1 MLGRLIQGYARG
13 GQLESATE
21 ETHTRSLLWP
31 ESHAEGRVSSLSPP
45 STPYGSPTTRVSPFD
60 DRIGLELNESK
71 DLRLI
76 VAQDAFGTNDR
87 PLLLYDT
94 HFVESKEPNLGQRAP
109 VPSPAAAGA
118 PQRVGSGI
126 PILGHARNRS
136 STISG
141 ASASWA
147 RPHKESEPTDHLGN
161 VLDCMFGVSSAAKS
175 GSSTKLHFL
184 PGDRSPASDLSSRA
198 PTSNLSGT
206 APSRAPLL
214 RARTATTTANNQ
226 SQNNPSRESDPE
238 PRDAVLITRMFS
250 VTLPEAQDDLRQ
262 RRRSSADPTTSISP
276 LSHGPENQ
284 MGCSLHSKKP
294 KLVEKKTPVFAIG
307 LLFYLP
313 RPGDVRSNTSSA
325 RPSSRASFT
334 PSSTPNSY
342 GSDSF
347 SSWTIL
353 NAIPEYLWSSDNS
366 SQLTDRGIDIIV
378 GNWEVILRSLAV
390 VETLARS
397 EIGELLQEVN
407 LALIT
412 SAAKAPKGPSE
423 QRTNQRNVYL
433 RSPNRLAQ
441 VAELQRAARHTL
453 WRVSYALRIPRV
465 YTGLGLDNGGHWLD
479 EARYLVRLCG
489 NKQQNFFL
497 FNLLTA
503 FLGNHTEWLERLG
516 PDWYR
521 RQLRVLNKGRPRP
534 TNVASRTVIVCEN
547 RSMARRII
555 FLLASF
561 LPRNAIT
568 KLPSEVMSPLLTPDI
583 SSSSPIH
590 RIIHEDSLRR
600 HAHNKSRDGTVTF
613 YRRDGAGLS
622 SSVSSSE
629 SASGIARAFRRSS
642 RSRISNAE
650 LTLGMRQVSVFSP
663 GDNGGS
669 FHKTNP
675 TSSTAT
681 PGLGTPVPHFATKA
695 VDSYFP
701 EGAVV
706 DSEET
711 GASADLARIL
721 RRDSVSQSQSHQS
734 SMNWGSLIS
743 NVSGLWNKR
752 QDSTASTSEITSSFD
767 TGSLSDRRRFA
778 PKSVQIHGRQPSR
791 LEAMVDEAGRLRKSK
806 LGQEEDST
814 SLYRPSTLPSEAH
827 PPRLTV
833 DERDGVVDVDINIP
847 GFIGWNEGK
856 GASPPSWIH
865 HRSPSFASVDEAG
878 SMYSTH
884 SRHADVTGC
893 KSPNVA
899 GYLKRFHEDFIL
911 QGVKPYTE
919 LQDEIRRSMSREPTP
934 SDDMSR
940 LPADTE
946 NNGEQWV
953 TVCTTLLADL
963 RNFSIQRLTLRRLTQ
978 RGTAGDTGTGAPSQS
993 GSDNVPHGSGASSS
1007 AELGSPATQ
1016 LEQFDSE
1023 IVMDFDTT
1031 LTDAIERVLNETEP
1045 GRQKSGAPTRT
1056 HSRTVST
1063 ATTSSVRSLPLEIS
1077 GSGKARDWRRP
1088 TTLSQSDCRQ
1098 VVVGA
1103 LEEVV
1108 KSVNDDLTR
1117 HNRSRDADGHIKMN
1131 DDALNQEMKQ
1141 DNVLLHRRTSSGST
1155 VRATGTSQTGLASGY
1170 QNSLNTVSVRA
1181 SLWIHDDAFSSEDV
1195 LINEAILAGSDIHEG
1210 GLIKIFPVTE
1220 GSDVRDFQ
1228 SPNNERVDSRR
1239 NTGSLNET
1247 SDISGRDDY
1256 YLCITKF
1263 ASAEFKAKQANLQVS
1278 IKSNIAT
1285 AFGFRP
1291 RSYVRI
1297 FPASFEDSTASHVE
1311 FSFRDTYLARSD
1323 MWRLV
1328 GQELAGTTVYVG
1340 QKITYLGSIK
1350 LTVKSIHVRNHKVP
1364 TAFFAGTTIPVFRSE
1379 AARYVLFIQMS
1390 SEMWDFDSEGNGEI
1404 MFNRV
1409 INGFLPELFKR
1420 WTDLDVRHLVSIVLF
1435 GRLEYDRFELAR
1447 NKDRRL
1453 ETAPISGSPNMTARQ
1468 YQDFYRVVV
1477 TDMASAQWTTILD
1490 ELKKDFRVFLRD
1502 ISLHT
1507 SNTKEIIPED
1517 AKAPPTRIA
1526 GRPSAALKGNILE
1539 AINIASSQFAHDFE
1553 DRDLI
1558 RTGVS
1563 IVVVTA
1569 GTGVFEVHRDL
1580 LNLTS
1585 QNLTNNGV
1593 GIDIVCLS
1601 RMPLHSVPLFKYRTS
1616 GMEESS
1622 LSSVVEEVTVPEHR
1636 YGSGPS
1642 FFDSSQPRKLSPA
1655 LSSAATNSTQYF
1667 ASFISG
1673 RSESAQGWSYGI
1685 PQWVDL
1691 SYWSAEGESAEIK
1704 FLEDAAKDVDGT
1716 SKRKKGPF
1724 LPRVRMYEIQ
1734 MMGLMELGMA
1744 DMTIPFMAE
1753 TQLSLTR
1760 SHKRAGSKRRR
1771 ATGSRSLS
1779 HSPTLSRKSRLGPEP
1794 TRISQ
1799 GLLSLNAKALGDIF
1813 DRMDAYDSQLFQIHS
1828 TTETKSKAAKMTSS
1842 LVRTDTASS
1851 TKPKKPQ
1858 PEEAPKSG
1866 SGLTKVL
1873 TNRSLNSPFRPQLPS
1888 LVSADASS
1896 PPLTTKKAREISKVN
1911 RTLNYALRG
1920 LAPPVRAI
1928 ASTEVNITNVEAH
1941 SPFGNLGHSRPS
1953 VATSAASIRSVSTN
1967 SVLGEKPKETPASVE
1982 RSNSQMSAR
1991 PDDTPSKP
1999 ISINTPLRKIQ
2010 DDLLSESQRS
2020 SSTTRRVPNH
2030 MAASKDDLGYSKEAD
2045 SESSRSSGSEGADDS
2060 DSVEPAESPLGTS
2073 IASSVPRSTLP
2084 YVRNV
2089 NASNPLKRHPERES
2103 FFGRWQHLYPRK
2115 PRAATVKWKS
2125 LCTPASVPLTTEDFP
2140 TKDELE
2146 MDYDTENYHVI
2157 LANPNEM
2164 LEEPESRDI
2173 LLGEMLALRFSHG
2186 YQLVV
2191 GPSLLESVGPGTCD
2205 TSSFFTPNLVRPD
2218 GSFIVM
2224 SMGNTIQKL
2233 SLEVKNRIQVTRYIR
2248 RPPSVQ
2254 PPYPQ
2259 EISYYPNIR
2268 TILSE
2273 AYKIRDMRFNGFSE
2287 QYPWE
2292 AADRY
2297 LADFRKQNDVDVKA
2311 LRFWRA
2317 RFVLIPVAPPVNSWR
2332 PTLSE
2337 AEESEEEIHL
2347 RGIRALTQMWQK
2359 ARYVPPDER
2368 RPAHIRSTTTKGK
2381 DRNPLRINLETLNP
2395 SELVATELDKLI
2407 AAEEAGEVQT
2417 TQLLPEAEQFER
2429 DSFSLP
2435 KLAQALQGENGI
2447 EIKTRRWHLRL
2458 YYSCFMGED
2467 LTNWLVH
2474 NFRDIDTREEAV
2486 ELGNDLMKENLF
2498 EHVNS
2503 KHNFKDGNYFY
2514 SIKPEFRIQRMEAR
2528 QSWFP
2533 ASRRSD
2539 RSIPPTPATEH
2550 PTRELISG
2558 RSRSGS
2564 NLANHGQVASELAK
2578 TLGDKKRR
2586 TVTLSKM
2593 IRIDVD
2599 TRKRSNRPEIINL
2612 HYDRLHNPEN
2622 CYHLELAWFN
2632 VTSKLV
2638 DDAIVSWS
2646 TQAEKYGLKLV
2657 EVPIAE
2663 AFKVPEHEPFRAAYR
2678 IKLALQP
2685 PRRSVVSTLYFT
2697 AVSFGPQAPLT
2708 PDINFY
2714 QKAILK
2720 RFNFVLDLEAPSEF
2734 PENVEIKYSWG
2745 DLDYRYT
2752 QFVHRSGVVLAQITD
2767 EGDILLLANRL
2778 YNSRQASAKDSSSR
2792 FDAGKKDLTPNASS
2806 TMLLRPQTLSS
2817 THSAPSIAA
2826 SGIIGLNVQSPHAGP
2841 YASPLIRPLS
2851 STPAAPS
2858 HMGVETTAPNANT
2871 SISTAVPPPPM
2882 TPKVTADVLGTRR
2895 ALIASGFSHFV
2906 TPEQIKDDLEAFCAD
2921 RERLDT
2927 FYKEV
2932 TATLPAQHAAMRER
2946 ERDREHER
2954 YGGNG
2959 PLGAK
2964 DRGYRTAGT
2973 GSSLLR
2979 PIREPE
2985 SETGIPE
2992 FRLPDPL
2999 NMGFRKKDVSVVV
3012 SGSAPGSGSGTGT
3025 GTGTGAG
3032 GTTNPRDST
3041 SSLLSP

>member
-1 MLGRLIQGYARG
+1 MNQ
-13 GQLESATE
+13 
-21 ETHTRSLLWP
+21 
-31 ESHAEGRVSSLSPP
+31 
-45 STPYGSPTTRVSPFD
+45 
-60 DRIGLELNESK
+60 
-71 DLRLI
+71 
-76 VAQDAFGTNDR
+76 
-87 PLLLYDT
+87 
-94 HFVESKEPNLGQRAP
+94 
-109 VPSPAAAGA
+109 
-118 PQRVGSGI
+118 
-126 PILGHARNRS
+126 
-136 STISG
+136 
-141 ASASWA
+141 
-147 RPHKESEPTDHLGN
+147 
-161 VLDCMFGVSSAAKS
+161 
-175 GSSTKLHFL
+175 
-184 PGDRSPASDLSSRA
+184 
-198 PTSNLSGT
+198 T
-206 APSRAPLL
+206 A
-214 RARTATTTANNQ
+214 
-226 SQNNPSRESDPE
+226 
-238 PRDAVLITRMFS
+238 
-250 VTLPEAQDDLRQ
+250 
-262 RRRSSADPTTSISP
+262 
-276 LSHGPENQ
+276 
-284 MGCSLHSKKP
+284 
-294 KLVEKKTPVFAIG
+294 
-307 LLFYLP
+307 
-313 RPGDVRSNTSSA
+313 
-325 RPSSRASFT
+325 
-334 PSSTPNSY
+334 
-342 GSDSF
+342 
-347 SSWTIL
+347 
-353 NAIPEYLWSSDNS
+353 
-366 SQLTDRGIDIIV
+366 
-378 GNWEVILRSLAV
+378 
-390 VETLARS
+390 
-397 EIGELLQEVN
+397 
-407 LALIT
+407 
-412 SAAKAPKGPSE
+412 
-423 QRTNQRNVYL
+423 
-433 RSPNRLAQ
+433 
-441 VAELQRAARHTL
+441 
-453 WRVSYALRIPRV
+453 
-465 YTGLGLDNGGHWLD
+465 
-479 EARYLVRLCG
+479 
-489 NKQQNFFL
+489 
-497 FNLLTA
+497 
-503 FLGNHTEWLERLG
+503 
-516 PDWYR
+516 
-521 RQLRVLNKGRPRP
+521 
-534 TNVASRTVIVCEN
+534 
-547 RSMARRII
+547 
-555 FLLASF
+555 
-561 LPRNAIT
+561 
-568 KLPSEVMSPLLTPDI
+568 
-583 SSSSPIH
+583 
-590 RIIHEDSLRR
+590 
-600 HAHNKSRDGTVTF
+600 
-613 YRRDGAGLS
+613 
-622 SSVSSSE
+622 
-629 SASGIARAFRRSS
+629 
-642 RSRISNAE
+642 
-650 LTLGMRQVSVFSP
+650 
-663 GDNGGS
+663 
-669 FHKTNP
+669 
-675 TSSTAT
+675 
-681 PGLGTPVPHFATKA
+681 
-695 VDSYFP
+695 
-701 EGAVV
+701 
-706 DSEET
+706 
-711 GASADLARIL
+711 
-721 RRDSVSQSQSHQS
+721 
-734 SMNWGSLIS
+734 
-743 NVSGLWNKR
+743 
-752 QDSTASTSEITSSFD
+752 
-767 TGSLSDRRRFA
+767 
-778 PKSVQIHGRQPSR
+778 
-791 LEAMVDEAGRLRKSK
+791 
-806 LGQEEDST
+806 
-814 SLYRPSTLPSEAH
+814 
-827 PPRLTV
+827 
-833 DERDGVVDVDINIP
+833 
-847 GFIGWNEGK
+847 
-856 GASPPSWIH
+856 
-865 HRSPSFASVDEAG
+865 
-878 SMYSTH
+878 
-884 SRHADVTGC
+884 
-893 KSPNVA
+893 
-899 GYLKRFHEDFIL
+899 
-911 QGVKPYTE
+911 
-919 LQDEIRRSMSREPTP
+919 
-934 SDDMSR
+934 
-940 LPADTE
+940 
-946 NNGEQWV
+946 
-953 TVCTTLLADL
+953 
-963 RNFSIQRLTLRRLTQ
+963 
-978 RGTAGDTGTGAPSQS
+978 
-993 GSDNVPHGSGASSS
+993 
-1007 AELGSPATQ
+1007 
-1016 LEQFDSE
+1016 
-1023 IVMDFDTT
+1023 
-1031 LTDAIERVLNETEP
+1031 
-1045 GRQKSGAPTRT
+1045 
-1056 HSRTVST
+1056 
-1063 ATTSSVRSLPLEIS
+1063 
-1077 GSGKARDWRRP
+1077 
-1088 TTLSQSDCRQ
+1088 
-1098 VVVGA
+1098 
-1103 LEEVV
+1103 
-1108 KSVNDDLTR
+1108 
-1117 HNRSRDADGHIKMN
+1117 
-1131 DDALNQEMKQ
+1131 
-1141 DNVLLHRRTSSGST
+1141 LHRRTSSGST
-1155 VRATGTSQTGLASGY
+1155 VRATGGSQTGLPPGA
-1170 QNSLNTVSVRA
+1170 QNSSDTVSVRA
-1181 SLWIHDDAFSSEDV
+1181 SLWVHDDAFSSEHV
-1195 LINEAILAGSDIHEG
+1195 LINEAILAGSDIQEG
-1210 GLIKIFPVTE
+1210 GLIKIFPATE
-1220 GSDVRDFQ
+1220 ASDVRDFQ
-1228 SPNNERVDSRR
+1228 SPNSEQTDSRR
-1239 NTGSLNET
+1239 NTGSLIET
-1247 SDISGRDDY
+1247 GDISGRDDY
-1256 YLCITKF
+1256 YLCIAKF
-1263 ASAEFKAKQANLQVS
+1263 ASSEFKAKQANLQVS

-1291 RSYVRI
+1291 RSHVYI
-1297 FPASFEDSTASHVE
+1297 FPASFEESTASHVE

-1328 GQELAGTTVYVG
+1328 GQELAETTVYVG

-1350 LTVKSIHVRNHKVP
+1350 LTVKSIHVRNHKAP

-1453 ETAPISGSPNMTARQ
+1453 ETAPMSGSPNMTARQ

-1507 SNTKEIIPED
+1507 SSTKEIISED
-1517 AKAPPTRIA
+1517 TKEPPTRIA

-1539 AINIASSQFAHDFE
+1539 AINIASTQFAHDFE

-1569 GTGVFEVHRDL
+1569 GTGVFEVNRDL

-1616 GMEESS
+1616 GVEESS
-1622 LSSVVEEVTVPEHR
+1622 LSSVVEEFTAPEHR

-1673 RSESAQGWSYGI
+1673 RSHETSQGWSYGI

-1691 SYWSAEGESAEIK
+1691 SYWSAEGEPAEMRL
-1704 FLEDAAKDVDGT
+1704 LEDGPKDADGT

-1744 DMTIPFMAE
+1744 DMIIPFMTE
-1753 TQLSLTR
+1753 TQAPLTG
-1760 SHKRAGSKRRR
+1760 SHKRTGSKRRR

-1794 TRISQ
+1794 TRIAQ
-1799 GLLSLNAKALGDIF
+1799 GLLSINAKALGDIF
-1813 DRMDAYDSQLFQIHS
+1813 DRMDAYDSLLFEVHS
-1828 TTETKSKAAKMTSS
+1828 TAETKSKATKTTSSS

-1851 TKPKKPQ
+1851 TQPSKVQ
-1858 PEEAPKSG
+1858 PENEAPKSG

-1873 TNRSLNSPFRPQLPS
+1873 TNKSLNSPFRPQLPS

-1896 PPLTTKKAREISKVN
+1896 SLLITKKPREASKVN
-1911 RTLNYALRG
+1911 RTLNYSLRG
-1920 LAPPVRAI
+1920 LAPPIRAV

-1941 SPFGNLGHSRPS
+1941 SPFGNLGHSRPTVS
-1953 VATSAASIRSVSTN
+1953 TSAASIRSVSTN
-1967 SVLGEKPKETPASVE
+1967 SVLGEKHKENSASVE
-1982 RSNSQMSAR
+1982 RSNSRLSGR
-1991 PDDTPSKP
+1991 LEDTPSKP
-1999 ISINTPLRKIQ
+1999 ISINTPLRKVQ
-2010 DDLLSESQRS
+2010 DDILAGSQRS
-2020 SSTTRRVPNH
+2020 SSTTRRVQGH
-2030 MAASKDDLGYSKEAD
+2030 MSASKDELEYNKVAD
-2045 SESSRSSGSEGADDS
+2045 SESSHSSGSDGADDS
-2060 DSVEPAESPLGTS
+2060 DSVEPGESQLGMS
-2073 IASSVPRSTLP
+2073 VASSVPRSTLP

-2146 MDYDTENYHVI
+2146 MDYDSEDYHVI

-2164 LEEPESRDI
+2164 LEETESRDI
-2173 LLGEMLALRFSHG
+2173 LLGEMLALRFAHG

-2191 GPSLLESVGPGTCD
+2191 GPSLLEAVGPGTCD

-2233 SLEVKNRIQVTRYIR
+2233 SLQVKNRIQVTRYIR
-2248 RPPSVQ
+2248 RSPSVQ

-2259 EISYYPNIR
+2259 EIHYYPNIR

-2297 LADFRKQNDVDVKA
+2297 LADFRKQNDIDVTS

-2368 RPAHIRSTTTKGK
+2368 RPAHTRPSTMKGK

-2514 SIKPEFRIQRMEAR
+2514 SIKPEFRTQRAEVR

-2550 PTRELISG
+2550 PTRELITG

-2564 NLANHGQVASELAK
+2564 NLANHAQVASELAK

-2599 TRKRSNRPEIINL
+2599 TRRRSNRPEIVNL

-2638 DDAIVSWS
+2638 DDAIVSWT

-2663 AFKVPEHEPFRAAYR
+2663 AFKVPEHEPFRAAYH
-2678 IKLALQP
+2678 IKLALEP
-2685 PRRSVVSTLYFT
+2685 PRRNSISTMYFT
-2697 AVSFGPQAPLT
+2697 AVSFGPQAPLN
-2708 PDINFY
+2708 PDIHFY
-2714 QKAILK
+2714 QKALLK

-2767 EGDILLLANRL
+2767 EGNILLLANRL
-2778 YNSRQASAKDSSSR
+2778 YNSRQASAKDTSSK
-2792 FDAGKKDLTPNASS
+2792 FDASKKDLTPNASS
-2806 TMLLRPQTLSS
+2806 SMLLRPQTLSS
-2817 THSAPSIAA
+2817 THSAPSMQA

-2841 YASPLIRPLS
+2841 YASPLVRPLA
-2851 STPAAPS
+2851 STP
-2858 HMGVETTAPNANT
+2858 
-2871 SISTAVPPPPM
+2871 VPPPPLSLAGTETTTSNTTTSISGALPPPPT

-2895 ALIASGFSHFV
+2895 ALIASGFTHYV
-2906 TPEQIKDDLEAFCAD
+2906 TPEQIKDDLEAFCGDKAC
-2921 RERLDT
+2921 LDL
-2927 FYKEV
+2927 FYREV
-2932 TATLPAQHAAMRER
+2932 TATLPAQHAALRER

-2954 YGGNG
+2954 YVGG
-2959 PLGAK
+2959 GASVGR

-2985 SETGIPE
+2985 AETGIPE

-2999 NMGFRKKDVSVVV
+2999 NIGLKKRDA
-3012 SGSAPGSGSGTGT
+3012 SGSGSGSGSGTATDSGPGSGSGSG
-3025 GTGTGAG
+3025 GAS
-3032 GTTNPRDST
+3032 GTTNP
-3041 SSLLSP
+3041 